1 MGTVLVIGN
10 GFDLNLGLRTSYSDF
25 FDSKSFKEDSGKT
38 KWIQSFMSEP
48 NLFGLPTEFVSVFDY
63 LRAYRNLTNWC
74 DIEGALGRLITFFP
88 NKEHSG
94 FMITEDSFKQL
105 HSCFCDYL
113 NKYVLNDSFNLNTNS
128 VAFALANT
136 LVNKSN
142 LSILNFNYTPSL
154 ERISPS
160 FEGKVK
166 YIHGN
171 VKDNSIIFG
180 VEDELN
186 VPKKYSFL
194 LKTFS
199 TNYRGHSIQNQLL
212 NANHIII
219 FGHSLAKADYHYF
232 KGLFMRQTNPKD
244 AMPQQ
249 RISIFTKD
257 EKSMR
262 DVLWQIRTMNEN
274 RSDYLFDLC
283 HFEIFRTDNDQDRIN
298 TFLQKLKDD
307 QSGVIAFNPRR
318 WDY

>member
-10 GFDLNLGLRTSYSDF
+10 GFDLNLGLKTSYKDF
-25 FDSKSFKEDSGKT
+25 FESESFIKNSGEAQT
-38 KWIQSFMSEP
+38 VELNMYYIERY
-48 NLFGLPTEFVSVFDY
+48 FGPVKNISVFNY
-63 LRAYRNLTNWC
+63 LRAYRYLTNWC
-74 DIEGALGRLITFFP
+74 DIEGALGELVTYAPRD
-88 NKEHSG
+88 KHSG
-94 FMITEDSFKQL
+94 FVITEDSFKRL

-136 LVNKSN
+136 LVYKSN

-154 ERISPS
+154 ERISPF

-186 VPKKYSFL
+186 VPKEYSFL

-212 NANHIII
+212 TADRIII

-244 AMPQQ
+244 AIPQQ

-262 DVLWQIRTMNEN
+262 DVLWQIRKMNEN

-298 TFLQKLKDD
+298 TFLQKLKDE
-307 QSGVIAFNPRR
+307 QSDIIAFNPCSL
-318 WDY
+318 DY